1 LRSSSFLSKDGVVS
15 ERTFLEEIS
24 IRNLGIIEESR
35 LELGKGLNVLT
46 GETGAGKTMIL
57 TALNLVLGGKSDSS
71 LVRHGS
77 DRLITSATFTSP
89 QATPAALAESLD
101 EHDVE
106 LEDGSLIF
114 SRSVTA
120 EGKSKALCNGTTVPA
135 STLSEISEQLI
146 EIHGQS
152 ANTQLVKAARQRELL
167 DRFGGEKFST
177 AMLAYQGIYDSYNEL
192 KSRIKTMK
200 TASSQRD
207 QEIAELE
214 EFLNS
219 WSKLKPTRGEIATTV
234 DEISRLSS
242 VEDLRVAASGAYE
255 ASSNE
260 ESGALTALGAAQR
273 YLDGAKGRDSKLDQ
287 IIDHVA
293 ESFYLLDEATRDL
306 SAYLSSLEADPD
318 RLNALQE
325 RRAALT
331 AFVKKWG
338 SGSDPDE
345 AMVALAARAKSGR
358 ESISDLKGG
367 DERITELERE
377 LSTIK
382 KSLLTAAGL
391 LSDLRSSTALELS
404 AAVSEE
410 LKQLSMPHTELIIDV
425 ERPDYDGPLK
435 ESDFTPQGCDEVSIS
450 IKAHA
455 TAAKV
460 SIGKGASGGEM
471 SRIMLALEVVIAK
484 THPVGTYI
492 FDEVDAGV
500 GGKAAIEVGR
510 RLHQLAQSAQVIVV
524 THLPQVAAWADTHF
538 RVEKRSD
545 GLIVE
550 SGVERLSHAER
561 VEEIARMLAGL
572 EESSSAL
579 EHAAELLA
587 MRGEAP
593 NR

>member
-1 LRSSSFLSKDGVVS
+1 MS
-15 ERTFLEEIS
+15 ERTYLEEIS

-71 LVRHGS
+71 LVRSGA
-77 DRLITSATFTSP
+77 DRLTATSVFSLPEVISQDLATS
-89 QATPAALAESLD
+89 LAESD
-101 EHDVE
+101 ISAEE
-106 LEDGSLIF
+106 QQLIF

-120 EGKSKALCNGTTVPA
+120 EGKSKALCNATTVPA
-135 STLSEISEQLI
+135 TLLSDLSQYLI

-152 ANTQLVKAARQRELL
+152 ANTQIVKAARQRELL
-167 DRFGGEKFST
+167 DRFGGDAISKKLDNYSDVYR
-177 AMLAYQGIYDSYNEL
+177 AYLEL
-192 KSRIKTMK
+192 KGRIKSMK
-200 TASSQRD
+200 SVSAQRD
-207 QEIAELE
+207 SEIAELE
-214 EFLNS
+214 EFLDA
-219 WSKLKPTRGEIATTV
+219 WSRLKPTRGEYASTV

-242 VEDLRVAASGAYE
+242 VEDLRVAAAGAVE
-255 ASSNE
+255 AALDE
-260 ESGALTALGAAQR
+260 EAGALTSLGAAKR
-273 YLDGAKGRDSKLDQ
+273 FLENAKGRDSRLDSISDQ
-287 IIDHVA
+287 IA
-293 ESFYLLDEATRDL
+293 ESFYALDEATRDL
-306 SAYLSSLEADPD
+306 SSYLSALEADPD
-318 RLNALQE
+318 RLNSLQE

-331 AFVKKWG
+331 AFAKKWG
-338 SGSDPDE
+338 NGGDPDE
-345 AMVALAARAKSGR
+345 VMVELAARAKNGR
-358 ESISDLKGG
+358 ESIADLRGG
-367 DERITELERE
+367 DERITELENE
-377 LSTIK
+377 LAGIK
-382 KSLLTAAGL
+382 QSLLASAEALTEARIKAA
-391 LSDLRSSTALELS
+391 DQLS

-410 LKQLSMPHTELIIDV
+410 LRQLSMPHTQVIIDLV
-425 ERPDYDGPLK
+425 NPDYKGALK
-435 ESDFTPQGCDEVSIS
+435 ESDFTICGCDEVSIS

-455 TAAKV
+455 SASKV
-460 SIGKGASGGEM
+460 AIGKGASGGEM

-510 RLHQLAQSAQVIVV
+510 RLHLLAQSAQVIVV

-545 GLIVE
+545 GSIVE
-550 SGVERLSHAER
+550 SGVEKLTDGQR

-587 MRGEAP
+587 MRGSA
-593 NR
+593 

>member
-1 LRSSSFLSKDGVVS
+1 MS
-15 ERTFLEEIS
+15 ERSYLEEIS
-24 IRNLGIIEESR
+24 IRNLGIIEESH

-77 DRLITSATFTSP
+77 DRLVATATFALPAKMPEALS
-89 QATPAALAESLD
+89 AALD
-101 EHDVE
+101 EADVSI
-106 LEDGSLIF
+106 EDSQAIF

-120 EGKSKALCNGTTVPA
+120 EGKSKATCSGTTVPA
-135 STLSEISEQLI
+135 SALADFSEHLI

-167 DRFGGEKFST
+167 DRFGGEKISQKSIAYQEIYESYLELKARIT
-177 AMLAYQGIYDSYNEL
+177 AM
-192 KSRIKTMK
+192 KS
-200 TASSQRD
+200 ASSARD
-207 QEIAELE
+207 GQIAELE

-219 WSKLKPTRGEIATTV
+219 WSKLKPTRGEFAATA

-242 VEDLRVAASGAYE
+242 VEDLRTAAAGASIAASD
-255 ASSNE
+255 E
-260 ESGALTALGAAQR
+260 ESGALTALGSAKR
-273 YLDGAKGRDSKLDQ
+273 FLEIAKGRDSRLDAIADQ
-287 IIDHVA
+287 VS
-293 ESFYLLDEATRDL
+293 ESFYQLDEAARDL
-306 SAYLSSLEADPD
+306 SSYLSSLEADPD
-318 RLNALQE
+318 RLNQLQE
-325 RRAALT
+325 RRAALS

-345 AMVALAARAKSGR
+345 AMVELAARAKSGR
-358 ESISDLKGG
+358 ESIADLKGG
-367 DERITELERE
+367 DERIGELERD
-377 LSTIK
+377 LADVK
-382 KSLLTAAGL
+382 KKLLAAAKTL
-391 LSDLRSSTALELS
+391 TDVRKECAENLS

-410 LKQLSMPHTELIIDV
+410 LKHLSMPHTQLIIDV
-425 ERPDYDGPLK
+425 VSADYEGALK
-435 ESDFTPQGCDEVSIS
+435 ESDFTVNGCDEISIS

-455 TAAKV
+455 NAAKV
-460 SIGKGASGGEM
+460 AIGKGASGGEM

-510 RLHQLAQSAQVIVV
+510 RLHLLAQSAQVIVV

-545 GLIVE
+545 GSIVE
-550 SGVERLSHAER
+550 SGVERLTDSQR

-572 EESSSAL
+572 EESTSAL

-587 MRGEAP
+587 MRGCAP
-593 NR
+593 KR